1 VLDVTRMGDGPSE
14 VLRLWNESAPYW
26 EKHSRAIQAMFKP
39 ISKAMIADAR
49 ISTRDVVLDVA
60 AGIGDP
66 TLDIARVCGP
76 GGWVVG
82 TDAIWGMVTAG
93 RRRADRDNV
102 RNTYFVQCRAD
113 ALPFRAETFDA
124 AMCRLGVMFFFNPA
138 RDVRQLLSTLKPSGR
153 LSFAVWGASEFNP
166 FFSILPPILQRY
178 VPIPP
183 TAPDAPGAFR
193 FAEPGKLA
201 GLLEAAG
208 ASQVHER
215 AIDFAIE
222 ADVSLEDFW
231 TLRSEMS
238 DTLRER
244 AKQLSPAQL
253 ASVKR
258 DVQVECK
265 PYFAADRMSFPARC
279 LIVGAVKPPTAAT
292 P

>member
-1 VLDVTRMGDGPSE
+1 MGDGPSE

-60 AGIGDP
+60 AGTGDP

-82 TDAIWGMVTAG
+82 TD
-93 RRRADRDNV
+93 
-102 RNTYFVQCRAD
+102 
-113 ALPFRAETFDA
+113 
-124 AMCRLGVMFFFNPA
+124 
-138 RDVRQLLSTLKPSGR
+138 
-153 LSFAVWGASEFNP
+153 AVWGASEFNP

-279 LIVGAVKPPTAAT
+279 LIVGAVKPPNAAT